1 MKYDLGIDMICQ
13 RQGAKA
19 LASLSRTGQKRHHM
33 KDQVIYSP
41 ITDFNKATVHQPRLL
56 PAVTLSI
63 AYSHTLEIY
72 PIKFNKYITQ
82 TYKGS

>member
-13 RQGAKA
+13 CQGAKD
-19 LASLSRTGQKRHHM
+19 LASLSRTGKKRHHM
-33 KDQVIYSP
+33 KDQIIYSP
-41 ITDFNKATVHQPRLL
+41 IIDFNKATVHQPHLL

-63 AYSHTLEIY
+63 AYSHTLAIY